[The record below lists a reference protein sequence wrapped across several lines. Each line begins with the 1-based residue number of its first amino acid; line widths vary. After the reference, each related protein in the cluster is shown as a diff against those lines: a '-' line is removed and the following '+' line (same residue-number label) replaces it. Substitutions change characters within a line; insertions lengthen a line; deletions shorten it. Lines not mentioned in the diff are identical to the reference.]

1 MDPVEPTTRPDE
13 GRSAVAQPPRPAPLP
28 ATRIELVKAV
38 LDFLGKCLYP
48 AILVA
53 VLYAL
58 WPAFA
63 AIDIRGLAGRLQSAK
78 AGDVE
83 LTFAQAQE
91 VGAGIAPLNSK
102 LAELERA
109 LASAR
114 NDIARLQSVTPAAP
128 PSTQATPEAQARER
142 AWKANGDYTL
152 LVFHRAGSRSRSAA
166 LTQALLGQGYQ
177 SSDTETDFSEL
188 QRITPEDNVVY
199 LTYTGRGLEVLPEVE
214 KLIAQ
219 AAPGVQ
225 VKRHPRSINLRRGD
239 VQVLVF

>member
-1 MDPVEPTTRPDE
+1 MDANDATTRPDDA
-13 GRSAVAQPPRPAPLP
+13 RAPAAPSPRPAPGARL
-28 ATRIELVKAV
+28 ELVKAV

-63 AIDIRGLAGRLQSAK
+63 AIDVKGLAGRLQSAK

-109 LASAR
+109 LAAAR
-114 NDIARLQSVTPAAP
+114 SDIARLQAVTPAAP
-128 PSTQATPEAQARER
+128 PSVRATPEAQARER

-152 LVFHRAGSRSRSAA
+152 LVFHRASSRSRSAT
-166 LTQALLGQGYQ
+166 LTQALLAQGYQ

-188 QRITPEDNVVY
+188 QKVTPEDNVVF
-199 LTYTGRGLEVLPEVE
+199 LTYTARGLEVLPDVE

-225 VKRHPRSINLRRGD
+225 VRRNPRAINLRRGD